1 MTLKSINPY
10 DGSLIASYDQVSED
24 KLEELLDKSA
34 YQWVEW
40 RATPFNKRKSLLEET
55 AKILRERKEQ
65 YASLIT
71 REIGKAI
78 NESRGEI
85 EKCAWVCEYYAENA
99 QRFLI
104 SEEVTTEYSKAQID
118 YQPLGPILAVMPWNF
133 PFWQVFRFAAPN
145 LMAGNVAI
153 LKHASNAT
161 GCSLAIQQLFLDAG
175 FPEGTFLSL
184 LLRGSETSKLISD
197 SRIAGVTLTGS
208 TLAGKAVAEAA
219 GKSIKKSVLELG
231 GSDPYLILE
240 DADIDL
246 AVEKCVAGRLMNA
259 GQSCIGAKRFIV
271 VASVYDKFIKKFI
284 AKMKM
289 AKVGDPTEDDTHVG
303 PLASKQFREE
313 LHFQVEKSIEK
324 GAVLELGGEVPEG
337 KGAFYPPT
345 VLSNVSKG
353 MPAYDEELFGPV
365 ASVIMVDDEDA
376 AIEVAN
382 DTNFG
387 LGAAVFTT
395 DLKRGERIAS
405 DSIRAG
411 AVFVNDFV
419 KSDPR
424 LPFGGIK
431 ESGYGREL
439 SLYGIREFMNVK
451 TIVVS

>member
-34 YQWVEW
+34 SQWVEW

-55 AKILRERKEQ
+55 AKILRDRKEQ

-313 LHFQVEKSIEK
+313 LH
-324 GAVLELGGEVPEG
+324 
-337 KGAFYPPT
+337 
-345 VLSNVSKG
+345 
-353 MPAYDEELFGPV
+353 
-365 ASVIMVDDEDA
+365 
-376 AIEVAN
+376 
-382 DTNFG
+382 
-387 LGAAVFTT
+387 
-395 DLKRGERIAS
+395 
-405 DSIRAG
+405 
-411 AVFVNDFV
+411 
-419 KSDPR
+419 
-424 LPFGGIK
+424 
-431 ESGYGREL
+431 
-439 SLYGIREFMNVK
+439 
-451 TIVVS
+451 

>member
-24 KLEELLDKSA
+24 KLEELLNKSA
-34 YQWVEW
+34 SQWVEW

-104 SEEVTTEYSKAQID
+104 SEEVATEYYKAQID

-271 VASVYDKFIKKFI
+271 VASVYDRFIKKFI

-289 AKVGDPTEDDTHVG
+289 AKVGDPTEEDTQVG

-324 GAVLELGGEVPEG
+324 GAVLELGGKVPEG